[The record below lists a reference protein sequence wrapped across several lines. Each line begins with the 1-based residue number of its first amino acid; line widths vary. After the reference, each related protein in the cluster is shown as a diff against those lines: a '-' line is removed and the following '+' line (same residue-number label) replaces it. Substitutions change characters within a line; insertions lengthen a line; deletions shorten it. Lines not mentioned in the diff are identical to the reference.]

1 MAAITKGLEG
11 LPVRRSHGEGGRA
24 WGLEKCERRSECRRS
39 AHSVLSIPEAV
50 LRPGQAVVLVNITSR
65 AALVESDAR
74 LRPGAHT
81 ELQLAMQGRR
91 TSIKGQLD
99 RCHVSTLDPLRYRG
113 VLMFEG
119 RLEFQD

>member
-1 MAAITKGLEG
+1 MAA
-11 LPVRRSHGEGGRA
+11 V
-24 WGLEKCERRSECRRS
+24 ERRRELRRS
-39 AHSVLSIPEAV
+39 ARSVLCLSDAV
-50 LRPGQAVVLVNITSR
+50 LRPGQTVLLVNITSR

-91 TSIKGQLD
+91 TVIKGRLD

-113 VLMFEG
+113 VLMFEQ
-119 RLEFQD
+119 RLDFEK